1 MKTPLHDDAAI
12 IRAMLQEHWQL
23 TVSNIHFIPF
33 GESAYSYRVETDAH
47 TSYYLKIA
55 DRQTSVGIK
64 TAACMG
70 FSLPIQHFVAEYGL
84 AQVTAP
90 LPQLTIQG
98 AYYASHG
105 SLLFALY
112 TFIDGETL
120 VNAYPMSPDLVRQ
133 IGQALAALHTIQLP
147 AEFQQHPPQDSLTA
161 PFDAHLQDDLA
172 SLATI
177 SSQDAPYLQR
187 LYEIVWPRCEEVR
200 AFLAH
205 SQEYEQRARLPQTEI
220 RPVLCHGD
228 PWGGNMTLSPDERF
242 TFLDWEATMIA
253 PPERDAFF
261 YLNAP
266 GPNFGAFIAGYQAV
280 CPHSVHW
287 HADLLIYYAYRI
299 QLRNLAQWLH
309 NLLHEPLDEG
319 QREHDLKMLGFHC
332 LERFAGVERMAQ
344 ELPAALIL

>member
-1 MKTPLHDDAAI
+1 MKTPLNGDETI
-12 IRAMLQEHWQL
+12 IRAMLREYWQL

-33 GESAYSYRVETDAH
+33 GESAYSYRVETDTH
-47 TSYYLKIA
+47 TSYYLKIV
-55 DRQTSVGIK
+55 DRQTNVGIK
-64 TAACMG
+64 TAAYME
-70 FSLPIQHFVAEYGL
+70 FSLPIQRFVAEYGL

-98 AYYASHG
+98 AYYASRG
-105 SLLFALY
+105 LLFFALY
-112 TFIDGETL
+112 TLINGETL
-120 VNAYPMSPDLVRQ
+120 ANAYPMPPDLVRQ

-147 AEFQQHPPQDSLTA
+147 AELQQHPPQDSLTA
-161 PFDAHLQDDLA
+161 PFDAHLRDDLA

-187 LYEIVWPRCEEVR
+187 LYEIVWPRSEEVR

-205 SQEYEQRARLPQTEI
+205 SQEYEQKARQLQAEI

-228 PWGGNMTLSPDERF
+228 PWGGNMMLSPDGRL
-242 TFLDWEATMIA
+242 TLLDWEATRIA

-261 YLNAP
+261 YLGAS
-266 GPNFGAFIAGYQAV
+266 GPDLDAFIAGYQAI
-280 CPHSVHW
+280 CPHPVHW
-287 HADLLIYYAYRI
+287 HADLLIYYAYRV

-309 NLLHEPLDEG
+309 NLLHESLDEG
-319 QREHDLKMLGFHC
+319 QREHNLKMLGFHC

-344 ELPAALIL
+344 ELPTALR